1 MGKGELEVVR
11 PAGVTGEKQRMQVTA
26 LQLLL
31 QRRQRLYRQ
40 FVAFCQRGNET
51 VAAVRAEPDSIAGK
65 EIFPVHKV
73 YHVPPCMTGNQKT
86 LDPDP
91 VDVDDL
97 IVVQQHFFIVDHLL
111 ALGQLYQCQLPED
124 PDWLPTYRCRNYHHL
139 GGEGNGKFLLG
150 VDGQEVSVKPGE
162 VLYVPPKTLCGTK
175 TDSGMIY
182 TEIILKKENFTMNNI
197 IKAGQPTE
205 LKNLISYEEG
215 SIANLDIAHA
225 DNMKFV
231 LMAFDEGTGLT
242 PHRAPGNAILT
253 ALEGKAIIGYEGKD
267 YELNAGE
274 SFRFDKNG
282 LHSVTAQGKFKM
294 SLLLVIE

>member
-1 MGKGELEVVR
+1 MSERCFTLSQVRPIRDAMTVSR
-11 PAGVTGEKQRMQVTA
+11 PAGLGREVPVTWFSLGAGTSITPEYYDCTT
-26 LQLLL
+26 
-31 QRRQRLYRQ
+31 LY
-40 FVAFCQRGNET
+40 
-51 VAAVRAEPDSIAGK
+51 
-65 EIFPVHKV
+65 
-73 YHVPPCMTGNQKT
+73 
-86 LDPDP
+86 
-91 VDVDDL
+91 
-97 IVVQQHFFIVDHLL
+97 
-111 ALGQLYQCQLPED
+111 
-124 PDWLPTYRCRNYHHL
+124 L
-139 GGEGNGKFLLG
+139 GGEGTGSFILG
-150 VDGQEVSVKPGE
+150 EDGHEVTMKPGQ
-162 VLYVPPKTLCGTK
+162 LLNVPPKMLCGSK
-175 TDSGMIY
+175 TASGMIY
-182 TEIILKKENFTMNNI
+182 TEIILKKENFTMNSV

-215 SIANLDIAHA
+215 SIANLDIVHA

-282 LHSVTAQGKFKM
+282 LHSVTPQGKFKM

>member
-1 MGKGELEVVR
+1 MNNVPFTLSQVR
-11 PAGVTGEKQRMQVTA
+11 PIRDAMTVSRPSGLGYGVPVTWFSLGAGTSITPEYYDCTT
-26 LQLLL
+26 
-31 QRRQRLYRQ
+31 LY
-40 FVAFCQRGNET
+40 
-51 VAAVRAEPDSIAGK
+51 
-65 EIFPVHKV
+65 
-73 YHVPPCMTGNQKT
+73 
-86 LDPDP
+86 
-91 VDVDDL
+91 
-97 IVVQQHFFIVDHLL
+97 
-111 ALGQLYQCQLPED
+111 
-124 PDWLPTYRCRNYHHL
+124 L

-242 PHRAPGNAILT
+242 PVSYTHLRAHETDSYLVCRLL
-253 ALEGKAIIGYEGKD
+253 LEKKKMENSRNI
-267 YELNAGE
+267 NT
-274 SFRFDKNG
+274 
-282 LHSVTAQGKFKM
+282 HSSKFK
-294 SLLLVIE
+294 